1 MNTTDYRITKTCS
14 EYIKQHNLEWLMSYA
29 IMKNKEDKE
38 LAEYKFQRWFSYTVN
53 GENIIRVVDELD
65 LLIKEYRI
73 NIHLNKE
80 MADIVLYGNTFM
92 MYWEF
97 CGLRD

>member
-1 MNTTDYRITKTCS
+1 
-14 EYIKQHNLEWLMSYA
+14 MSYA

-38 LAEYKFQRWFSYTVN
+38 LADYKFQRWFSYTIN

-65 LLIKEYRI
+65 LLIEKYRI
-73 NIHLNKE
+73 AVHLNNE
-80 MADIVLYGNTFM
+80 PADIVLYINTFM

-97 CGLRD
+97 CELEGY

>member
-1 MNTTDYRITKTCS
+1 MD
-14 EYIKQHNLEWLMSYA
+14 YA

-38 LAEYKFQRWFSYTVN
+38 LADYKFQRWFSYTIN
-53 GENIIRVVDELD
+53 GENVIRVVDLLD

-73 NIHLNKE
+73 NIHLNSK
-80 MADIVLYGNTFM
+80 MADIVLYGNNFM

-97 CGLRD
+97 CGLKS

>member
-1 MNTTDYRITKTCS
+1 MNTNYRITKTCS
-14 EYIKQHNLEWLMSYA
+14 EYIKQNNLEWLMSYA
-29 IMKNKEDKE
+29 IMKNRDDKE

-53 GENIIRVVDELD
+53 SENIIRVVDLLD

-73 NIHLNKE
+73 NIYINNE
-80 MADIVLYGNTFM
+80 MDDIVLFGNTFM

-97 CGLRD
+97 CELGG